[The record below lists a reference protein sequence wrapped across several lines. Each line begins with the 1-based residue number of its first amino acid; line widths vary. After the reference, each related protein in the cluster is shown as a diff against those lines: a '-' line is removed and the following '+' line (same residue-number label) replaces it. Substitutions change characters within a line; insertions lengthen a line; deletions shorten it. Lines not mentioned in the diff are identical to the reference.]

1 MALVT
6 LAMLGLASAKIDAQP
21 QDSRATNF
29 APAFEVASIRPNEPG
44 RFAPFVRTSFEP
56 GGYSASHTTLLLLI
70 KDAYG
75 IDFNQIVGA
84 PKWST
89 FERYEI
95 EARMDDATIGQLSK
109 LNEDERKL
117 AHQRML
123 QALLAERFKLAV
135 HHATKT
141 SSVYSLVISKNG
153 PKLHEARLGEP
164 SGGVGV
170 DYLDGRMISHAAPM
184 GGLVERLEA
193 ELGRPVVDQTGLT
206 GRYDFTLQ
214 VAPWELRALA
224 DGEGWID
231 NVPPSVSAGA
241 SLMTALQEQLGLK
254 LKSQKAPIEVLVIDH
269 VETPSEN

>member
-1 MALVT
+1 MTERVLQKLKARKLASSLANPMALVILAT
-6 LAMLGLASAKIDAQP
+6 LGVASAKIDAQM

-44 RFAPFVRTSFEP
+44 RFASFVRTSFEP
-56 GGYSASHTTLLLLI
+56 DGYSASHATLLLLI

-84 PKWST
+84 PKWSNI
-89 FERYEI
+89 ERYEI
-95 EARMDDATIGQLSK
+95 EAKIDDATIDQLSK
-109 LNEDERKL
+109 LNKDERKV

-123 QALLAERFKLAV
+123 QALLAERFKLVV
-135 HHATKT
+135 HLVTET
-141 SSVYSLVISKNG
+141 SSVYLLVVSKNG
-153 PKLHEARLGEP
+153 SKLHEAGSGEP
-164 SGGVGV
+164 TRGVGV
-170 DYLDGRMISHAAPM
+170 DYLDGRMIGYAAPI

-231 NVPPSVSAGA
+231 NVPPSVSAGP
-241 SLMTALQEQLGLK
+241 SLMTALQEQLG
-254 LKSQKAPIEVLVIDH
+254 
-269 VETPSEN
+269 